1 MKRFVIILLVIC
13 LLLGCGVG
21 YFSAKSAEESPA
33 ETAVSAS
40 PEAVLPPEEAPE
52 ETPEETPEEESAPA
66 QEQNAPA
73 EGETQSAPVKTLNLD
88 ALRELYAPEEIVGS
102 VDGRDLSWE
111 EYFYWLGEM
120 GAQAQNYINTMAMY
134 GQSLDWNDKLS
145 ADSEQTFAEYTVEM
159 AQDCVRQLSTLEAV
173 AAEQNVTLSAE
184 EEAAVAQQLQDDIL
198 ATCGEG
204 ADEEAFNAYLAENHV
219 SRQMYDRMS
228 RADYLFNGIYT
239 KLYGENGASVSEADA
254 LAYLAE
260 NAYLSAGHILF
271 STVDDTYAPLDEETV
286 AKKLEQAETV
296 SAELRAIEDDAARAA
311 RFAELKAQYCEDPGR
326 EVYPEGYVFTPGTM
340 VEEFEDAV
348 NALADY
354 EVSEPVLSAF
364 GYHVIMRLPLS
375 ADATVSVSNDGTALT
390 ARSLYANE
398 KFNEEMTARI
408 ESSDLT
414 LRDDVAAI
422 HLTDYL
428 E

>member
-1 MKRFVIILLVIC
+1 MQGSKEKIALFDFCETLVSFQTADAFVRFVGEATGSARVSRMLRIHHFLDRKGIIGRLYKLFPESSPGKRLVARG
-13 LLLGCGVG
+13 LKG
-21 YFSAKSAEESPA
+21 FRE
-33 ETAVSAS
+33 
-40 PEAVLPPEEAPE
+40 
-52 ETPEETPEEESAPA
+52 
-66 QEQNAPA
+66 
-73 EGETQSAPVKTLNLD
+73 D
-88 ALRELYAPEEIVGS
+88 ALDELAGRYYAQRLRPALIPEVVGRLRSLQRDGWRIVLVSGAYDSYLRFFARE
-102 VDGRDLSWE
+102 
-111 EYFYWLGEM
+111 
-120 GAQAQNYINTMAMY
+120 Y
-134 GQSLDWNDKLS
+134 GI
-145 ADSEQTFAEYTVEM
+145 A
-159 AQDCVRQLSTLEAV
+159 
-173 AAEQNVTLSAE
+173 
-184 EEAAVAQQLQDDIL
+184 QDDIL

-422 HLTDYL
+422 RLTDYL